1 MAAVLSGGTRNA
13 ILEAATRLFGGQ
25 GYAGTTMRDIAS
37 AVGVLPGSLYTHIDG
52 KETLLREIVE
62 SGIDKFLGLGY
73 AAVAGDDSAEIR
85 LRNLIKGH
93 VAIIAQNP
101 DRTLVVFHQWRFL
114 TGEQLARVVEKRR
127 QYELI
132 ISTVIE
138 DGFTSGG
145 FDSRLERNIAVKSML
160 GALNWTAEWFRPDGP
175 ETAAEIGDQ
184 MADVIV
190 NGLKTR

>member
-1 MAAVLSGGTRNA
+1 MATTLAGGTRNA

-62 SGIDKFLGLGY
+62 TGIDKFLGLGY
-73 AAVAGDDSAEIR
+73 AAVAGEDVAEVH

-101 DRTLVVFHQWRFL
+101 NRTLVVFHQWRFL
-114 TGEQLARVVEKRR
+114 TGEQLAKVVEKRR
-127 QYELI
+127 QYEVI
-132 ISTVIE
+132 ITTVIE
-138 DGFTSGG
+138 DGFKDGE
-145 FDSRLERNIAVKSML
+145 FDISDL
-160 GALNWTAEWFRPDGP
+160 
-175 ETAAEIGDQ
+175 
-184 MADVIV
+184 
-190 NGLKTR
+190 